1 MRGDGSRADLRGS
14 SWKNTPGRSLG
25 KSVSDGVGFG
35 SVDRDIEAAV
45 PEAEPGP
52 EVLGDLGSTVQ
63 YTGIKNRVC
72 M

>member
-1 MRGDGSRADLRGS
+1 MRGDGSCADLRGS

-45 PEAEPGP
+45 PE
-52 EVLGDLGSTVQ
+52 VLGDLGSTVQ

>member
-1 MRGDGSRADLRGS
+1 M
-14 SWKNTPGRSLG
+14 
-25 KSVSDGVGFG
+25 GFG